1 MLELEQLLLTLAPK
15 MGVKIGVFR
24 EIIKGIYSISSGGV
38 TMKNISR
45 WAGLGCSYRTIQR
58 FFASPH
64 DWLQMNLLLLR
75 TVLIGIP
82 DAHRYVLA
90 VDEVV
95 EKKAG
100 NRTWGVNWFYSSI
113 AGRPIRSVSNHVMS
127 LVDTEK
133 ENSFVLTHQQTTKSN
148 KDSQKAKRQKRKS
161 KKKPSKKTKA
171 KSSGQKKKGGR
182 PKGSK
187 NKQNVK
193 QEGLL
198 YQGFEA
204 LLSMVVPFLLVL
216 CPHLKYVLG
225 DGAYG
230 NKTCCLIAR
239 EFGLELISKLNRNTG
254 LYLPYQGRYSGRGRP
269 RKYGDKL
276 DYQNLE
282 EQYLLSNNI
291 ESGIQTKVYQIPG
304 VWTKKMPYLINVVI
318 IVKTDLASG
327 KSARVILFSTDL
339 ELKAEQIIKYYGLR
353 FQIEFNFRDAKQ
365 YFGLADFKN
374 TKQRQVENA
383 VSLALFMDNISLI
396 LIEQAKDKWQQDNIS
411 IQDLKAYYRAEKYL
425 RHILNTLE
433 IPVDPILMHQDF
445 ADVFT
450 IGAINRNNLSKMAA

>member
-1 MLELEQLLLTLAPK
+1 MLELEQLLLTLGPILK
-15 MGVKIGVFR
+15 VKIGVFR
-24 EIIKGIYSISSGGV
+24 EIIKGIYCISSGGV
-38 TMKNISR
+38 TMKNICR
-45 WAGLGCSYRTIQR
+45 WTGLGCSYRTIQR

-64 DWLQMNLLLLR
+64 DWLQMNLLLLG
-75 TVLIGIP
+75 VVIIGIP
-82 DAHRYVLA
+82 DSNRYVLA

-100 NRTWGVNWFYSSI
+100 KRTWGVNWFYSSI
-113 AGRPIRSVSNHVMS
+113 AGRPIRSVSNHVIS

-133 ENSFVLTHQQTTKSN
+133 ETSFVLTHEQTTKSN
-148 KDSQKAKRQKRKS
+148 NDSQKSKRQKRKT
-161 KKKPSKKTKA
+161 KKKSSKKTKA
-171 KSSGQKKKGGR
+171 KSSGQQKKAGR

-187 NKQNVK
+187 NKQHVK
-193 QEGLL
+193 KEGLL
-198 YQGFEA
+198 YKGFEA
-204 LLSMVVPFLLVL
+204 LLGMVVPLLLVL
-216 CPHLKYVLG
+216 CPCLKYVVG

-254 LYLPYQGRYSGRGRP
+254 LYLPYQGKYSGRGRP

-276 DYQNLE
+276 DYQNLD
-282 EQYLLSNNI
+282 EQYLVSNDI
-291 ESGIQTKVYQIPG
+291 EQGIQTKVYQIAG
-304 VWTKKMPYLINVVI
+304 IWTKTMPYLINVVI

-339 ELKAEQIIKYYGLR
+339 ELKAEQIIKFYALR

-374 TKQRQVENA
+374 IKQQQVENA
-383 VSLALFMDNISLI
+383 VGLALFMDNISLI
-396 LIEQAKDKWQQDNIS
+396 LIEQAKDKWQENNIS

-425 RHILNTLE
+425 ESILNTLDFE
-433 IPVDPILMHQDF
+433 PNDILNHSQF
-445 ADVFT
+445 EQIYK
-450 IGAINRNNLSKMAA
+450 IGAVNRTKADA